1 MNLASA
7 VGERQQLREKVSSE
21 ASKAALAEEARADL
35 GGRLARLQAEHESYK
50 LKVQRAFRQ
59 RQKERG
65 AAEAA
70 AAAAEGGAEGEG
82 RLWAEQRAELQRRWA
97 SERQRAAALQAQVR
111 DSRAKEAIWS
121 SCR

>member
-1 MNLASA
+1 MASA

-21 ASKAALAEEARADL
+21 ASRAALAEEARADL

-59 RQKERG
+59 RQKE
-65 AAEAA
+65 A

-97 SERQRAAALQAQVR
+97 GERQRAEALQAQV
-111 DSRAKEAIWS
+111 
-121 SCR
+121 

>member
-7 VGERQQLREKVSSE
+7 VAERQQLQEKVSSE

-50 LKVQRAFRQ
+50 LKAQRAFRQ
-59 RQKERG
+59 RQRERG

-70 AAAAEGGAEGEG
+70 AGEGGAEGAEGEG

-97 SERQRAAALQAQVR
+97 GERQRAEALEAQV
-111 DSRAKEAIWS
+111 
-121 SCR
+121 